1 MKILLLGE
9 FSNLHWTLAE
19 GLRKL
24 GHEVCVVSNG
34 DRWRNYQRDISLTRQ
49 SDSILDGIQY
59 VLQLLRVLPLLKGYD
74 VVQLI
79 NPCFLHLKAQKCL
92 YIYQYLRK
100 HNKKVF
106 LGAFGNDF
114 YWTSL
119 CMKTNALRYSEFKIG
134 DKERYTANNH
144 NILQECLYGNTA
156 YTTKEI
162 AQTCN
167 GIIACLWEYYVA
179 YIPYFPDKTTFIP
192 LPIDYSNIT
201 SRVRTEPEKV
211 NFFIGI
217 QSARSD
223 IKGTDMNSLLA
234 MAKGVIVLGGG
245 EEENYEIINEKEL
258 RPIINVYPSEED
270 IFQKLEYIVL
280 NKERIPELSAQSIEY
295 VRKHHNYVKVAQQ
308 YVDFWE
314 AH

>member
-100 HNKKVF
+100 HNKKSFFWV
-106 LGAFGNDF
+106 L
-114 YWTSL
+114 L
-119 CMKTNALRYSEFKIG
+119 EM
-134 DKERYTANNH
+134 
-144 NILQECLYGNTA
+144 
-156 YTTKEI
+156 
-162 AQTCN
+162 
-167 GIIACLWEYYVA
+167 
-179 YIPYFPDKTTFIP
+179 TFIGP
-192 LPIDYSNIT
+192 
-201 SRVRTEPEKV
+201 
-211 NFFIGI
+211 
-217 QSARSD
+217 
-223 IKGTDMNSLLA
+223 
-234 MAKGVIVLGGG
+234 
-245 EEENYEIINEKEL
+245 
-258 RPIINVYPSEED
+258 VY
-270 IFQKLEYIVL
+270 V
-280 NKERIPELSAQSIEY
+280 
-295 VRKHHNYVKVAQQ
+295 
-308 YVDFWE
+308 
-314 AH
+314 